1 MGEKLAPRMVPITIS
16 GGTWNQ
22 SSDETREKYGIV
34 GNYVL
39 PGIPT
44 GQLNSHQEPIFSQQA
59 YTLRVDGTV
68 DEHTYYLFD
77 DVKSFFGIDNYLNE
91 AENKPTRTDGKIVEG
106 EDKKPV
112 LTFMEEQSKLK
123 IDITQ
128 YLSLL
133 RNPITFR

>member
-1 MGEKLAPRMVPITIS
+1 MILHHQKGNKYVRLRFHQLLKYNGGHMGEKLAPRMVPITIS

-68 DEHTYYLFD
+68 DEHTY
-77 DVKSFFGIDNYLNE
+77 
-91 AENKPTRTDGKIVEG
+91 
-106 EDKKPV
+106 
-112 LTFMEEQSKLK
+112 
-123 IDITQ
+123 
-128 YLSLL
+128 
-133 RNPITFR
+133 